1 MAIGC
6 LLIST
11 FNTELTIINYMIAI
25 IPYGLGVGMFQSP
38 NNSTIMGA
46 APQDSLGI
54 ASGLLSLSRILGQT
68 LGVPLVGGIFSF
80 VTLNNTELITD
91 VTHAPIES
99 LVLGTQITFVFIG
112 VLLLISTVF
121 AIGLWWFEQ
130 NQLAIKDIS

>member
-1 MAIGC
+1 
-6 LLIST
+6 
-11 FNTELTIINYMIAI
+11 
-25 IPYGLGVGMFQSP
+25 
-38 NNSTIMGA
+38 
-46 APQDSLGI
+46 
-54 ASGLLSLSRILGQT
+54 
-68 LGVPLVGGIFSF
+68 
-80 VTLNNTELITD
+80 